1 VLSLLAHFN
10 KDFAMKFLSM
20 LGLLGFCMC
29 AVAIRNKGSWD
40 KEDGD
45 DSMSTLLS
53 GFRKYKASLTKDQ
66 KVFVKEC
73 HQADQALP
81 SYVSCGNTV
90 SCFVKL
96 FSKDPSFTAGKYN
109 LKEEHI
115 EKAMQKV
122 KSDYNKS
129 VIQHHVV
136 DKFALSNRSVYE
148 LFSGNSP
155 INRAFVS
162 VERWGGRD
170 FAVDLAYASFQDLVD
185 ELLKQD
191 KEEDLPRVFIPYFSW
206 SKVYYEPNL
215 AVGEAQNHIFAI
227 VKRSNINFSVL
238 QGYIKSDVEQGYDL
252 SEWLCSRNP
261 FANINGF
268 GKFGLI
274 KLLSHF
280 DTFLENARPGKKF
293 DGENHAAVF
302 LVREKHF
309 EGSEYLPSFAWYEV
323 EESDIDPSEKIKG
336 MVNKSDEVKFEE
348 QCRDM
353 QKIHQGNLLPG
364 ETLQARP
371 GSGSSLSSDKPEEWS
386 IPKPLGHEIYAIDDR
401 TAKEKVE
408 DKAG

>member
-1 VLSLLAHFN
+1 MIL
-10 KDFAMKFLSM
+10 
-20 LGLLGFCMC
+20 CPP
-29 AVAIRNKGSWD
+29 
-40 KEDGD
+40 
-45 DSMSTLLS
+45 LLS

-191 KEEDLPRVFIPYFSW
+191 KDGAWEDAEGPNGQRLRRCWILRHPQTSAILGFFPQTGLCVWFYLRMKRKLDTLVLDWARIVSLCVWKCVFHDVSLCTCPDHVCLHDVWRGWACIVSLCVSDHVCLHDSQKNNSCSW
-206 SKVYYEPNL
+206 LLLGFTDLQWHRRRCNL
-215 AVGEAQNHIFAI
+215 QTLECMKFTSIEAVGDYLVCSQACGSHHVEPPKSHGMDTSFVLAWLACTCLHWSLSVAGR
-227 VKRSNINFSVL
+227 RSAS
-238 QGYIKSDVEQGYDL
+238 
-252 SEWLCSRNP
+252 
-261 FANINGF
+261 
-268 GKFGLI
+268 GLHS
-274 KLLSHF
+274 LL
-280 DTFLENARPGKKF
+280 FLE
-293 DGENHAAVF
+293 
-302 LVREKHF
+302 
-309 EGSEYLPSFAWYEV
+309 
-323 EESDIDPSEKIKG
+323 
-336 MVNKSDEVKFEE
+336 
-348 QCRDM
+348 
-353 QKIHQGNLLPG
+353 
-364 ETLQARP
+364 
-371 GSGSSLSSDKPEEWS
+371 
-386 IPKPLGHEIYAIDDR
+386 
-401 TAKEKVE
+401 
-408 DKAG
+408 